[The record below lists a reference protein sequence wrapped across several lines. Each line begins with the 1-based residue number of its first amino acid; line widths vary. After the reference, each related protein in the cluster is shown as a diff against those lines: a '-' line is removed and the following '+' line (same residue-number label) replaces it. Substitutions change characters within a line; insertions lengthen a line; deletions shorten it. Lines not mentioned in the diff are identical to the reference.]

1 MEEKENFE
9 DNLKKLDVLLNE
21 EYEFESSFINDV
33 ENDVYDEEKIK
44 DLPFEELE
52 KKAFYELEEI

>member
-21 EYEFESSFINDV
+21 EYEFESSYIEDV